1 MPPLSDEHPPRPRF
15 AQIPVLPSATGEV
28 RAAGRP
34 SCPRSTPSPGSCA
47 YGTVDGVNS
56 NPVDAPPAPAGIVE
70 ATVNV
75 NGVVTSGDRAVV
87 SVFDHGFL
95 YGDGVYETLRTYN
108 RRPFLPDRHLARL
121 RASAA
126 RLSLEVPPSDAELE
140 ARMRDTMQGVNA
152 QGEVMLRILVTRG
165 VGDLGYDPAVCRTPT
180 VVIIARPHRE
190 SPARVQRDGVRLVV
204 ASVVRNHPRSVD
216 PVIKSNNLLNN
227 VLAMQEAV
235 REGAYEAI
243 LLNHRGELAEC
254 SQSNLFVVRDGVV
267 LTPPLDAGLLEGVT
281 RNLLFEVGADAGV
294 PVREAVLRETDLASV
309 DELFITSTTREVVP
323 VVRVGD
329 HVIGSGSPG
338 PVTRRLLA
346 RLRERADH
354 LTRAPD

>member
-1 MPPLSDEHPPRPRF
+1 MNR
-15 AQIPVLPSATGEV
+15 
-28 RAAGRP
+28 
-34 SCPRSTPSPGSCA
+34 
-47 YGTVDGVNS
+47 
-56 NPVDAPPAPAGIVE
+56 NPVDAPAAVPAGIAE

-126 RLSLEVPPSDAELE
+126 RLSLEVPTSDAELE
-140 ARMRDTMQGVNA
+140 CRMRDTMQGVHP
-152 QGEVMLRILVTRG
+152 QGEVTLRILVTRG

-190 SPARVQRDGVRLVV
+190 SPDRVQRDGVRLVV

-243 LLNHRGELAEC
+243 LLNHRGELAERVPSELC
-254 SQSNLFVVRDGVV
+254 AVGEGVV
-267 LTPPLDAGLLEGVT
+267 LTTPP
-281 RNLLFEVGADAGV
+281 V
-294 PVREAVLRETDLASV
+294 PA
-309 DELFITSTTREVVP
+309 
-323 VVRVGD
+323 
-329 HVIGSGSPG
+329 
-338 PVTRRLLA
+338 LLA
-346 RLRERADH
+346 G
-354 LTRAPD
+354 

>member
-1 MPPLSDEHPPRPRF
+1 MDS
-15 AQIPVLPSATGEV
+15 
-28 RAAGRP
+28 
-34 SCPRSTPSPGSCA
+34 
-47 YGTVDGVNS
+47 VNP
-56 NPVDAPPAPAGIVE
+56 NPVDAPTAPAGI
-70 ATVNV
+70 AGSTVNV
-75 NGVVTSGDRAVV
+75 NGVITSGDRAVV

-126 RLSLEVPPSDAELE
+126 RLSLEVPPTNGEL
-140 ARMRDTMQGVNA
+140 ASRMRDTMRGVNP
-152 QGEVMLRILVTRG
+152 QGQVMLRILVTRG
-165 VGDLGYDPAVCRTPT
+165 VGDLGYDPAVCRNPT

-190 SPARVQRDGVRLVV
+190 SPDRVRREGVRLVV

-235 REGAYEAI
+235 RDGAYEAI

-254 SQSNLFVVRDGVV
+254 SQSNLFVVRDGIV

-281 RNLLFEVGADAGV
+281 RNLLFDVGADIEV
-294 PVREAVLRETDLASV
+294 PVREAVLREADLADA
-309 DELFITSTTREVVP
+309 DEVFITSTTREIVS
-323 VVRVGD
+323 VVRVSGQ
-329 HVIGSGSPG
+329 VIGSGAPG
-338 PVTRRLLA
+338 PVAARLLA
-346 RLRERADH
+346 RLRERADA
-354 LTRAPD
+354 LTRPAR

>member
-1 MPPLSDEHPPRPRF
+1 MSSLPLPGATRDRRPC
-15 AQIPVLPSATGEV
+15 S
-28 RAAGRP
+28 
-34 SCPRSTPSPGSCA
+34 
-47 YGTVDGVNS
+47 YGTVDSVNP
-56 NPVDAPPAPAGIVE
+56 NPVETPAAPAGIAE
-70 ATVNV
+70 AIVNV
-75 NGVVTSGDRAVV
+75 NGVVTPGDRAVV

-108 RRPFLPDRHLARL
+108 RQPFLTDRHFARL

-126 RLSLEVPPSDAELE
+126 RLSLEVPPTDPELE
-140 ARMRDTMQGVNA
+140 SRLADTMRGVHPH
-152 QGEVMLRILVTRG
+152 GEVVLRMLVTRG

-190 SPARVQRDGVRLVV
+190 SPAWVHRDGVRLVV
-204 ASVVRNHPRSVD
+204 ASVLRNHPRSVD

-235 REGAYEAI
+235 REGAFEAI

-254 SQSNLFVVRDGVV
+254 SQSNLFVVRGGAV

-281 RNLLFEVGADAGV
+281 RNLLFDMGADAGV
-294 PVREAVLRETDLASV
+294 PVREVVLRESDLPAV

-329 HVIGSGSPG
+329 QVIGSGSPG
-338 PVTRRLLA
+338 PVARRLLA
-346 RLRERADH
+346 RLRERADA
-354 LTRAPD
+354 LTREPAQS

>member
-1 MPPLSDEHPPRPRF
+1 M
-15 AQIPVLPSATGEV
+15 V
-28 RAAGRP
+28 
-34 SCPRSTPSPGSCA
+34 
-47 YGTVDGVNS
+47 GVKS
-56 NPVDAPPAPAGIVE
+56 NTLDAPPAAPPGIAG

-75 NGVVTSGDRAVV
+75 NGVVTSGDQAVV

-108 RRPFLPDRHLARL
+108 RQPFLPDPHLARL

-126 RLSLEVPPSDAELE
+126 RLSLEVPPTNRELE
-140 ARMRDTMQGVNA
+140 SRMRDTMRDVHP
-152 QGEVMLRILVTRG
+152 QGEVALRILVTRG

-180 VVIIARPHRE
+180 IIVIARPHSE
-190 SPARVQRDGVRLVV
+190 SPDWVQQDGVRLVV
-204 ASVVRNHPRSVD
+204 ASILRNHPRSVD

-235 REGAYEAI
+235 RVGAYEAI

-267 LTPPLDAGLLEGVT
+267 LTPPLEAGLLEGVT
-281 RNLLFEVGADAGV
+281 RNLLFEVGADIGV
-294 PVREAVLRETDLASV
+294 PVRDAVLREPDLPAI
-309 DELFITSTTREVVP
+309 DEMFITGTTREVVP
-323 VVRVGD
+323 VIRVGD
-329 HVIGSGSPG
+329 QVIGSGAPG

-346 RLRERADH
+346 RLRERADAM
-354 LTRAPD
+354 TRTAG